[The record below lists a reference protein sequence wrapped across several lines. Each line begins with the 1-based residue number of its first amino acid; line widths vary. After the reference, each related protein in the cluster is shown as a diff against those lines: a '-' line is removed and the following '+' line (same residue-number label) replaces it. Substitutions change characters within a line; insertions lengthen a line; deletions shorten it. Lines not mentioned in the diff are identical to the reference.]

1 MLQPL
6 PCPSAPFEVV
16 GIDLYGPLPIST
28 AGHRWV
34 VTAVDHLTRYAE
46 TAPLRTGCAVEVAEF
61 FLRSIFLRHGPPRV
75 LLSDRGKTFL
85 SATLAEVLRAADTVH
100 KTTSSYH
107 PQTNGLTERFH
118 RTLSD
123 MLSLYIRPDHSNW
136 DSILPFVTYAYNS
149 AVQRTTGFS
158 PYFLVYGRPPPS
170 VLDSTF
176 LSAPVDCTASV
187 PEQFA
192 SRVAYCRR
200 LARMNTEASQNARKS
215 RYDESHRDVTFHPGD
230 AVLLWTPV
238 RQPGLSEKWLSRYI
252 GPYTVLEQT
261 SPVNYRVAPNS
272 AVTDRR
278 CRGTEIV
285 HVSRLKPYVQRSD
298 TTSTAAG

>member
-1 MLQPL
+1 M
-6 PCPSAPFEVV
+6 
-16 GIDLYGPLPIST
+16 GIDLYGPLPVT
-28 AGHRWV
+28 PAGHRWV

-61 FLRSIFLRHGPPRV
+61 FLHSLFWRHGPPRA

-85 SATLAEVLRAADTVH
+85 SAVLAEVLRAANTVH

-123 MLSLYIRPDHSNW
+123 MLSAYIRPDHTNW
-136 DSILPFVTYAYNS
+136 DTILPFVTYAYNS

-158 PYFLVYGRPPPS
+158 PYYLVYGRPPPS

-176 LSAPVDCTASV
+176 FFAAVYCTENV
-187 PEQFA
+187 PAQFVA
-192 SRVAYCRR
+192 RVAYCRQ
-200 LARMNTEASQNARKS
+200 LARENTEASQHLRKS
-215 RYDESHRDVTFHPGD
+215 HYDEPHRSVSFQPGD
-230 AVLLWTPV
+230 QVLLWTPV
-238 RQPGLSEKWLSRYI
+238 RQPGVSEKLLSRFI
-252 GPYTVLEQT
+252 GPYTVLQQT
-261 SPVNYRVAPNS
+261 SPVNYRVAPNN

-285 HVSRLKPYVQRSD
+285 HVSRLKPYVHRSD
-298 TTSTAAG
+298 TP